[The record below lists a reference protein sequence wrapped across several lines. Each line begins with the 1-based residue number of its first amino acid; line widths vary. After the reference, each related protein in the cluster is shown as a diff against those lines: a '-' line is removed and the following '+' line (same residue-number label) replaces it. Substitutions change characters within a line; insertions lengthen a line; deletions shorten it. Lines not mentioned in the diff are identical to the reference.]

1 MQVGE
6 AGRDRL
12 TMLVGLAD
20 QRIDQIED
28 AKRDADYTSWHDAL
42 LKNYELKEGW
52 TAKFVK

>member
-1 MQVGE
+1 MYYVGQGE
-6 AGRDRL
+6 LYRYK
-12 TMLVGLAD
+12 LA
-20 QRIDQIED
+20 ED